1 MFSISKISMFVS
13 GKDLFKDISFMIQ
26 PKDRIGLVGK
36 NGAGKS
42 TMLKIIAGFQEPTS
56 GSIDIANDKSVG
68 YLPQEMHFAPSMS
81 VYDET
86 LSVFSEVNDLEKE
99 EKYIGEQLTIRT
111 DYESESYHNLI
122 DRLNE
127 IHIRLDHLDAD
138 KIEQKTEKILK
149 GLGFSRE
156 EFDMPLSTF
165 SGGWQMRVELAKI
178 LLTQPSLLLLDE
190 PTNHLDIESIMWL
203 EEYFKNYP
211 GAIMMVSHD
220 RRFLDNITNR
230 TIEIVFGKIYDYP
243 SPYSKYL
250 VLRQERYDNQV
261 ATMKNQQKYIDQQEK
276 FITRFKA
283 KASKAKAVQSKI
295 KLLEKVDRVELDEF
309 ETASI
314 QFKFPPAPRSGQL
327 VVEAKDLSKSYDD
340 KVVLKHV
347 NQKILRG
354 ERVAFVGKNGMGKS
368 TLVKII
374 TKETDAQGEIILG
387 HNVEL
392 GYYAQIQEKTL
403 NENDTVLQSIENEAK
418 GEWSKNHKIRGL
430 LGAFLFGEEDVD
442 KKVKVLS
449 GGEKSR
455 LALAKML
462 LKENN
467 LLILDEPTNHLDIAA
482 KDVLKNALLQ
492 YDGTLIIVSH
502 DRDFLT
508 GLTSKTIE
516 FSPDGLKEHI
526 GDVDEFL
533 EKYKLD
539 HFRELELN
547 KKAAKSKSEKPPSDS
562 KVDFEKRKTIEKELK
577 RLNNELSKCEK
588 KIAEIESQMKS
599 LETKMADPEFYKNDD
614 ASKKAFFEH
623 GNLKTS
629 LDRKLVE
636 WEKLGD
642 QISTIESD
650 NL

>member
-1 MFSISKISMFVS
+1 MFSVSKISMFVS

-42 TMLKIIAGFQEPTS
+42 TMLKIIAGFQEPSS
-56 GSIDIANDKSVG
+56 GSIDISNDKTVG

-81 VYDET
+81 VYNET
-86 LSVFSEVNDLEKE
+86 ITVFAEINKLEEE

-111 DYESESYHNLI
+111 DYESESYHNMI
-122 DRLNE
+122 DRLND

-149 GLGFSRE
+149 GLGFTRD
-156 EFDMPLSTF
+156 EFDMPLSSF

-203 EEYFKNYP
+203 EEYFMSYP

-243 SPYSKYL
+243 APYTKYL
-250 VLRQERYDNQV
+250 TLRQERYDNQI

-327 VVEAKDLSKSYDD
+327 VVEAKGLSKAYGD
-340 KVVLKHV
+340 KQVLRDV
-347 NQKILRG
+347 NEKILRG
-354 ERVAFVGKNGMGKS
+354 ERIAFVGKNGMGKS
-368 TLVKII
+368 TLIRII
-374 TKETDAQGEIILG
+374 TKETDCDGEIILG
-387 HNVEL
+387 HNVEM

-403 NENDTVLQSIENEAK
+403 NENDTVLQSIENEAV
-418 GEWSKNHKIRGL
+418 GDWSKNHRIRGL

-482 KDVLKNALLQ
+482 KEVLKNALIQ
-492 YDGTLIIVSH
+492 YDGTLIVVSH

-508 GLTSKTIE
+508 GLTSKTLE
-516 FSPDGLKEHI
+516 FTADGLKEHL
-526 GDVDEFL
+526 GDIDEFL
-533 EKYKLD
+533 NKYKLD
-539 HFRELELN
+539 HFREFELN
-547 KKAAKSKSEKPPSDS
+547 KKAEKEKSTKKPSS
-562 KVDFEKRKTIEKELK
+562 GKADFENRKNQDKELK
-577 RLNNELSKCEK
+577 QLKNDLSKCEK
-588 KIAEIESQMKS
+588 KIAELEDQIAKMESNMS
-599 LETKMADPEFYKNDD
+599 NPEFYENED

-623 GNLKTS
+623 SNLKSS
-629 LDRKLVE
+629 LDRKLNE
-636 WEKLGD
+636 WEKIGEK
-642 QISTIESD
+642 IEK
-650 NL
+650 LEAQ